1 MTSNEKLEDLL
12 KQLYAQ
18 EEETIDT
25 SEFIDEEWRKFE
37 ARHFAPK
44 RKPWGWMQ
52 IAAAFI
58 GVLMLSGIAY
68 AAISIVRNGHA
79 DEVEVPVQQAN
90 ITKPRQE
97 SHETPIAE
105 QKENADSICIFT
117 DKPLD
122 ELVNEL
128 ATYYNKV
135 VEIQDSKAHDVRLY
149 YKWNRNNRAED
160 VVGELNHF
168 DHVNLSIEDD
178 KLIVNSK

>member
-1 MTSNEKLEDLL
+1 MTSNDKLEDLL

-25 SEFIDEEWRKFE
+25 SEFIDEEWQKFE

-44 RKPWGWMQ
+44 RKSWGWMQ
-52 IAAAFI
+52 IAAAI
-58 GVLMLSGIAY
+58 VGVLMLSGIAY
-68 AAISIVRNGHA
+68 AAISIVHSGHA
-79 DEVEVPVQQAN
+79 DEVEALVEQTIAA
-90 ITKPRQE
+90 KPSQE
-97 SHETPIAE
+97 IHETPVAG
-105 QKENADSICIFT
+105 QKENADSIRIFT

-135 VEIQDSKAHDVRLY
+135 AEIHDAKAHDVRLY
-149 YKWNRNNRAED
+149 YKWNRNNRPED

-168 DHVNLSIEDD
+168 DHVNLSIEND
-178 KLIVNSK
+178 KLIVNP

>member
-1 MTSNEKLEDLL
+1 MTSNDKLEDLL

-25 SEFIDEEWRKFE
+25 SEFIDEEWQKFE

-44 RKPWGWMQ
+44 RKSWGWMQ
-52 IAAAFI
+52 IAAAI
-58 GVLMLSGIAY
+58 VGVLMLSGIAY
-68 AAISIVRNGHA
+68 AAISIVHRDHA
-79 DEVEVPVQQAN
+79 DEVETPVEQTIAA
-90 ITKPRQE
+90 KPSQE
-97 SHETPIAE
+97 IHETPIAV
-105 QKENADSICIFT
+105 QKENADSIRIFT

-135 VEIQDSKAHDVRLY
+135 AEIHDAEAHDVRLY
-149 YKWNRNNRAED
+149 YKWNRNSRAED

-168 DHVNLSIEDD
+168 DHVNLSIEND
-178 KLIVNSK
+178 KLIVNP

>member
-1 MTSNEKLEDLL
+1 MTSNDKLEDLL

-25 SEFIDEEWRKFE
+25 SEFIDEEWQKFE

-44 RKPWGWMQ
+44 RKSWGWMQ

-68 AAISIVRNGHA
+68 AAIYIARN
-79 DEVEVPVQQAN
+79 DKETDVKQPTQETV
-90 ITKPRQE
+90 ITKPSQE
-97 SHETPIAE
+97 NRATPITGKTE
-105 QKENADSICIFT
+105 SADSIRIFT
-117 DKPLD
+117 DMPLD

-135 VEIQDSKAHDVRLY
+135 ADIRDAKAHDVRLY
-149 YKWNRNNRAED
+149 YKWNRNNRPED

-178 KLIVNSK
+178 KLIVNP

>member
-1 MTSNEKLEDLL
+1 MTSNDKLEDLL

-25 SEFIDEEWRKFE
+25 SEFIDEEWQKFE

-44 RKPWGWMQ
+44 RKSWGWMQ
-52 IAAAFI
+52 IAAAI
-58 GVLMLSGIAY
+58 VGVLMLSGIAY
-68 AAISIVRNGHA
+68 AAISIVRSGHA
-79 DEVEVPVQQAN
+79 DEVEAPVEQTIAA
-90 ITKPRQE
+90 KPSQE
-97 SHETPIAE
+97 IHETPVAG
-105 QKENADSICIFT
+105 QKENADSIRIFA

-135 VEIQDSKAHDVRLY
+135 AEIRDAKAHDVRLY
-149 YKWNRNNRAED
+149 YKWNRNNRPED

-168 DHVNLSIEDD
+168 DHVNLSIEND
-178 KLIVNSK
+178 KLIVNP

>member
-1 MTSNEKLEDLL
+1 MTSNDKLEDLL

-25 SEFIDEEWRKFE
+25 SEFIDEEWQKFE

-44 RKPWGWMQ
+44 RKSWGWMQ
-52 IAAAFI
+52 IAAAI
-58 GVLMLSGIAY
+58 VGVLMLSGIAY
-68 AAISIVRNGHA
+68 AAISIVHRGHA
-79 DEVEVPVQQAN
+79 DEVEAPVEQTIAA
-90 ITKPRQE
+90 KPSQE
-97 SHETPIAE
+97 IHETPVAG
-105 QKENADSICIFT
+105 QKENADSIRIFA

-122 ELVNEL
+122 ELVGEL

-135 VEIQDSKAHDVRLY
+135 ADIRDAKAHDVRLY
-149 YKWNRNNRAED
+149 YKWNRNNRPED

-178 KLIVNSK
+178 KLIVNP

>member
-1 MTSNEKLEDLL
+1 MTSNDKLEDLL

-25 SEFIDEEWRKFE
+25 SEIIDEEWKKFE

-44 RKPWGWMQ
+44 HKSWGWMQ
-52 IAAAFI
+52 IAAAFV

-68 AAISIVRNGHA
+68 AAISIVHRGHA
-79 DEVEVPVQQAN
+79 DEVETPVEQTIAA
-90 ITKPRQE
+90 KPSQE
-97 SHETPIAE
+97 IHETPVAG
-105 QKENADSICIFT
+105 QKENADSIRIFT

-135 VEIQDSKAHDVRLY
+135 AEIHDAEAHDVRLY

-160 VVGELNHF
+160 VIGELNHF
-168 DHVNLSIEDD
+168 DHVNLSIEND
-178 KLIVNSK
+178 KLIVNP

>member
-1 MTSNEKLEDLL
+1 MTSNDKLEDLL

-25 SEFIDEEWRKFE
+25 SEFIDEEWQKFE

-44 RKPWGWMQ
+44 RKSWGWMQ
-52 IAAAFI
+52 IAAAI
-58 GVLMLSGIAY
+58 VGVLMLSGITY
-68 AAISIVRNGHA
+68 AAISIVRSGHA
-79 DEVEVPVQQAN
+79 DEVEAPVEQTIAA
-90 ITKPRQE
+90 KPSQE
-97 SHETPIAE
+97 IHETPVAG
-105 QKENADSICIFT
+105 QKENADSIRIFA

-135 VEIQDSKAHDVRLY
+135 ADIRDAKAHDVRLY
-149 YKWNRNNRAED
+149 YKWNRNNRPED

-178 KLIVNSK
+178 KLIVNP